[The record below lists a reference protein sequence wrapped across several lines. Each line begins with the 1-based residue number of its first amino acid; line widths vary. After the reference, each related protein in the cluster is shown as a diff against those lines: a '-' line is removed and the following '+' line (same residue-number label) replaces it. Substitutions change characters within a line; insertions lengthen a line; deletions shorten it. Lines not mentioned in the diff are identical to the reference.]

1 MAFYYDYNM
10 TKTFKL
16 LALAG
21 LLISFVACSQKTDKE
36 KTDATVS
43 QQTIKDHVYYLASD
57 EMRGRDVGSP
67 EIQIAAQYLA
77 DKLSAYGAKPVKG
90 ADGFFQPVPLRKT
103 APPQAASLKMGS
115 DTYQSS
121 VDMLLMDGTDG
132 EFSADVVYVNYGNEA
147 DYEGLDVTGKI
158 VFAQGGDGKSV
169 SPQEWLQIGREK
181 KKLAAAKGAVAL
193 VEFYNN
199 STRPFGNIV
208 GFFGRPRITIDPD
221 GFNGQ
226 NSEPIAHIWLKD
238 PDNVKR
244 ALVGKGTVKK
254 ATISARGVTNQL
266 LPSKN
271 VVAMVEGTDPELKK
285 EFVMF
290 SAHYDH
296 VGVGRPVEGDSIYNG
311 ARDNAIGTVTVL
323 TAAENIGKYPMKR
336 SALFVLYTAEEKGLL
351 GSRYMANNPL
361 IPNEDIVFCWN
372 SDNGGYNDTSIATIV
387 GLTRTTAQ
395 PMIEEA
401 VATYGL
407 KAIEDPTGAE
417 QGLFDRSDNVNFAR
431 KGIPAPTFSLGFTAF
446 DAEIGKYYHQPR
458 DEPES
463 VDYDY
468 LYKFFRGYVLASRKI
483 GNAPEAPFWVE
494 GDKYYETGKKLY
506 GKD

>member
-1 MAFYYDYNM
+1 M

-16 LALAG
+16 FAVAG
-21 LLISFVACSQKTDKE
+21 LLITFSACSQKTDKE
-36 KTDATVS
+36 MTDETVN

-57 EMRGRDVGSP
+57 EMKGRDVGSP
-67 EIQIAAQYLA
+67 EIQQAAQYLA
-77 DKLSAYGAKPVKG
+77 DKLSAYGAKTVDG
-90 ADGFFQPVPLRKT
+90 ADGFFQPVPLRRT
-103 APPQAASLKMGS
+103 APPKSATLTMGN
-115 DTYQSS
+115 DAFAYGEE
-121 VDMLLMDGTDG
+121 MLLMDGVDG
-132 EFSADVVYVNYGNEA
+132 DFTADVVYANYGNEA

-158 VFAQGGDGKSV
+158 VFVQAGDGEAT
-169 SPQEWLQIGREK
+169 SPQAWLQIGREK
-181 KKLAAAKGAVAL
+181 KKLAAAKGAKAL

-199 STRPFGNIV
+199 SSLPFANLVRFLARPQVALDPEGFESDSGDPIV
-208 GFFGRPRITIDPD
+208 
-221 GFNGQ
+221 
-226 NSEPIAHIWLKD
+226 HIWLKD
-238 PDNVKR
+238 PNNDRRTV
-244 ALVGKGTVKK
+244 VGNGAIKNASIT
-254 ATISARGVTNQL
+254 AEGVTNEL

-296 VGVGRPVEGDSIYNG
+296 VGIGRAVDGDSIYNG

-351 GSRYMANNPL
+351 GSRWMANNPI

-387 GLTRTTAQ
+387 GLTRTTADSL
-395 PMIEEA
+395 IRDA

-407 KAIEDPTGAE
+407 TAIEDPTGAE

-446 DAEIGKYYHQPR
+446 DAEIGKYYHQPG
-458 DEPES
+458 DHPES

-468 LYKFFRGYVLASRKI
+468 LYKFFQGYVLASRMI